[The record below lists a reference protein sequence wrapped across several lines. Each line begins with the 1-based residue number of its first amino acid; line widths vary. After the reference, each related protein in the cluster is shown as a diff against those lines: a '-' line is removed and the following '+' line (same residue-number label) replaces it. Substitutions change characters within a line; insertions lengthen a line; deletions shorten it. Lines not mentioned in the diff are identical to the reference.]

1 MHYPEGNAHIIHFDA
16 QRNMEISVG
25 FFEGLA
31 HLPERVLACICT
43 DMHRGGMGVDLDLDA
58 AILRLLEANEIAD
71 QAVLQ
76 RLLMAEGH
84 APSQSTLSRHLKRL
98 SIQKVGGRYQRVEPG
113 AAEPAQAVDVLEAPP
128 NLLVLK
134 TAPGY
139 AQVVAVMLDRA
150 PDITG
155 LAGTVAGDD
164 TVFIA
169 VRDPSMLAEVRA
181 QVERLL
187 REPA

>member
-1 MHYPEGNAHIIHFDA
+1 
-16 QRNMEISVG
+16 
-25 FFEGLA
+25 
-31 HLPERVLACICT
+31 
-43 DMHRGGMGVDLDLDA
+43 MGVDLDE
-58 AILRLLEANEIAD
+58 AIVRLLETSEITD

-76 RLLMAEGH
+76 KLLEGEGH

-113 AAEPAQAVDVLEAPP
+113 PAEPTQAINVMEVPP

-134 TAPGY
+134 TSPGY
-139 AQVVAVMLDRA
+139 AQVVAVMVDRS
-150 PDITG
+150 PDIPG

-169 VRDPSMLAEVRA
+169 VRDPS
-181 QVERLL
+181 LL
-187 REPA
+187 REVRGQVEQLLRLSS

>member
-1 MHYPEGNAHIIHFDA
+1 
-16 QRNMEISVG
+16 
-25 FFEGLA
+25 
-31 HLPERVLACICT
+31 
-43 DMHRGGMGVDLDLDA
+43 MGVDLDLDA
-58 AILRLLEANEIAD
+58 AILRLLEANEITD

-76 RLLMAEGH
+76 RLLAAEGH

-98 SIQKVGGRYQRVEPG
+98 SIQKVDGRYQRVEPG
-113 AAEPAQAVDVLEAPP
+113 EAQPAQPVQVLEAPP
-128 NLLVLK
+128 NMLVLK

-139 AQVVAVMLDRA
+139 AQVVAVMVDRSA
-150 PDITG
+150 DIPG

-169 VRDPSMLAEVRA
+169 VRDPSLLREVRD

-187 REPA
+187 RLIP

>member
-1 MHYPEGNAHIIHFDA
+1 
-16 QRNMEISVG
+16 
-25 FFEGLA
+25 
-31 HLPERVLACICT
+31 
-43 DMHRGGMGVDLDLDA
+43 MGADLQLDE
-58 AILRLLEANEIAD
+58 AILRLLETNEITD

-76 RLLMAEGH
+76 RLLAAEGH

-113 AAEPAQAVDVLEAPP
+113 PAPPAQAITVLEAPP

-134 TAPGY
+134 TSPGY
-139 AQVVAVMLDRA
+139 AQVVAVMVDRA
-150 PDITG
+150 PDIPG

-169 VRDPSMLAEVRA
+169 VRDPALLREVRA
-181 QVERLL
+181 QVEELL
-187 REPA
+187 RIA

>member
-1 MHYPEGNAHIIHFDA
+1 MA
-16 QRNMEISVG
+16 
-25 FFEGLA
+25 
-31 HLPERVLACICT
+31 
-43 DMHRGGMGVDLDLDA
+43 DLDE
-58 AILRLLEANEIAD
+58 AILRLLDVNEITD

-76 RLLMAEGH
+76 RLLEGEGH

-98 SIQKVGGRYQRVEPG
+98 SIQKVNGRYQRVEPG
-113 AAEPAQAVDVLEAPP
+113 PAEPAQAVRVLESPP

-134 TAPGY
+134 TSPGF
-139 AQVVAVMLDRA
+139 AQVVAVMVDRS
-150 PDITG
+150 PDIPG

-169 VRDPSMLAEVRA
+169 VRDPSLLGEVRA

-187 REPA
+187 RLVPGSP

>member
-1 MHYPEGNAHIIHFDA
+1 
-16 QRNMEISVG
+16 
-25 FFEGLA
+25 
-31 HLPERVLACICT
+31 
-43 DMHRGGMGVDLDLDA
+43 MGVEQELDE
-58 AILRLLEANEIAD
+58 AIRRLLEANEITD

-76 RLLMAEGH
+76 KLLAAEGH

-98 SIQKVGGRYQRVEPG
+98 SIQKVNGRYQRVEPG
-113 AAEPAQAVDVLEAPP
+113 APAPAQSVQVLEAPP
-128 NLLVLK
+128 NMLVLK

-139 AQVVAVMLDRA
+139 AQVVGVMVDRS
-150 PDITG
+150 PDIRG

-169 VRDPSMLAEVRA
+169 VRDPSLLADVRG

-187 REPA
+187 RLVP

>member
-1 MHYPEGNAHIIHFDA
+1 MP
-16 QRNMEISVG
+16 
-25 FFEGLA
+25 A
-31 HLPERVLACICT
+31 HLDEV
-43 DMHRGGMGVDLDLDA
+43 
-58 AILRLLEANEIAD
+58 ILRLLEVNEITD

-76 RLLMAEGH
+76 RLLTEEGF

-98 SIQKVGGRYQRVEPG
+98 SIQKVSGRYQRVEPG
-113 AAEPAQAVDVLEAPP
+113 PSEPAQAVNVLEVPP

-139 AQVVAVMLDRA
+139 AQVVAVMVDRA
-150 PDITG
+150 PDIPG

-164 TVFIA
+164 TIFIA
-169 VRDPSMLAEVRA
+169 VRDPSLLAEVRD

-187 REPA
+187 RLTP

>member
-1 MHYPEGNAHIIHFDA
+1 MHFDA
-16 QRNMEISVG
+16 RRNTEISRV
-25 FFEGLA
+25 FFAPPKGRLHA
-31 HLPERVLACICT
+31 YACTCT
-43 DMHRGGMGVDLDLDA
+43 ARGMGLGVELDE
-58 AILRLLEANEIAD
+58 AILRILEANEITD

-76 RLLMAEGH
+76 RLLEAEGL

-113 AAEPAQAVDVLEAPP
+113 TAAPSQVNVLEAPP

-150 PDITG
+150 PDIPG

-169 VRDPSMLAEVRA
+169 VRDPSLLAEVRE
-181 QVERLL
+181 QVEGLL
-187 REPA
+187 RLP

>member
-1 MHYPEGNAHIIHFDA
+1 MH
-16 QRNMEISVG
+16 
-25 FFEGLA
+25 
-31 HLPERVLACICT
+31 
-43 DMHRGGMGVDLDLDA
+43 MHVHASSRRMGKDLDE

-76 RLLMAEGH
+76 RLLESEGH

-98 SIQKVGGRYQRVEPG
+98 AIQKVGGRYQRVETVAPG
-113 AAEPAQAVDVLEAPP
+113 SSRATVIEAPP

-139 AQVVAVMLDRA
+139 AQVIGVMVDRA
-150 PDITG
+150 PDIPG
-155 LAGTVAGDD
+155 VAGTVAGDD
-164 TVFIA
+164 TVLIA
-169 VRDPSMLAEVRA
+169 VRAPELLVEVRE

-187 REPA
+187 RLVP

>member
-1 MHYPEGNAHIIHFDA
+1 
-16 QRNMEISVG
+16 
-25 FFEGLA
+25 
-31 HLPERVLACICT
+31 
-43 DMHRGGMGVDLDLDA
+43 MGVDLDE
-58 AILRLLEANEIAD
+58 AILRLLDVNEITD

-76 RLLMAEGH
+76 RLLEGEGH
-84 APSQSTLSRHLKRL
+84 SPSQSTLSRHLKRL
-98 SIQKVGGRYQRVEPG
+98 SIQKVNGRYQRVEP
-113 AAEPAQAVDVLEAPP
+113 APAEPAQAVRVLESPP

-139 AQVVAVMLDRA
+139 AQVVAVMVDRSA
-150 PDITG
+150 DIPG

-169 VRDPSMLAEVRA
+169 VRDPSLLGEVRE

-187 REPA
+187 RLVPGSP

>member
-1 MHYPEGNAHIIHFDA
+1 MAAD
-16 QRNMEISVG
+16 Q
-25 FFEGLA
+25 
-31 HLPERVLACICT
+31 
-43 DMHRGGMGVDLDLDA
+43 LDE
-58 AILRLLEANEIAD
+58 AILRLLDVNEITD

-76 RLLMAEGH
+76 RLLAEEGH

-98 SIQKVGGRYQRVEPG
+98 SIQKVSGRYQRVEP
-113 AAEPAQAVDVLEAPP
+113 ATAEPSLVRVLEAPP
-128 NLLVLK
+128 NMLVLK

-139 AQVVAVMLDRA
+139 AQVVAVMVDRS
-150 PDITG
+150 PDIPG

-169 VRDPSMLAEVRA
+169 VRDPSLLDDVRG

-187 REPA
+187 RLTA

>member
-1 MHYPEGNAHIIHFDA
+1 
-16 QRNMEISVG
+16 
-25 FFEGLA
+25 
-31 HLPERVLACICT
+31 
-43 DMHRGGMGVDLDLDA
+43 MGADLQLDE
-58 AILRLLEANEIAD
+58 AIVRLLEANEITD

-76 RLLMAEGH
+76 RLLAAEGH

-113 AAEPAQAVDVLEAPP
+113 PAAPTQAINVIEAPP

-134 TAPGY
+134 TSPGY
-139 AQVVAVMLDRA
+139 AQVVAVMVDRA
-150 PDITG
+150 ADIPG

-169 VRDPSMLAEVRA
+169 VRDPS
-181 QVERLL
+181 LL
-187 REPA
+187 REVRSQVEQLLRLAP